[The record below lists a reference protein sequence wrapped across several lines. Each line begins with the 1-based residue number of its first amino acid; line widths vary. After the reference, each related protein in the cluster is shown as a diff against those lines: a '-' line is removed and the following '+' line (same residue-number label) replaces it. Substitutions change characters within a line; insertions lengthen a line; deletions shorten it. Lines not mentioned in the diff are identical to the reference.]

1 MGWIIWPMS
10 FYVDKNGVVVE
21 ETAGLGSKDEI
32 EAHIKK
38 VIGFGSSAVSG
49 RSVMRLRLGV
59 CRGCFAFAAVGYAQQ
74 VGNLDAPPAKPKSYV
89 VYAAEQQSVSAGK
102 RSVLELHFR
111 VVDGFHVNSH
121 TPKSELLIPTRI
133 ELQPAAGVKA
143 DAIEYPAGTSYS
155 FSFDPTEKL
164 DVYSGDFTVKLPVVA
179 EAGTQ
184 NG

>member
-1 MGWIIWPMS
+1 
-10 FYVDKNGVVVE
+10 
-21 ETAGLGSKDEI
+21 
-32 EAHIKK
+32 
-38 VIGFGSSAVSG
+38 
-49 RSVMRLRLGV
+49 MRLRLGFA
-59 CRGCFAFAAVGYAQQ
+59 GLLAFATVGYAQQ
-74 VGNLDAPPAKPKSYV
+74 VGNLDAPAAKPKSYV

-133 ELQPAAGVKA
+133 ELQPAAGVRA
-143 DAIEYPAGTSYS
+143 DAVEYPAGTSYS

-179 EAGTQ
+179 EAGSHTVDGTLRYQ
-184 NG
+184 ACDHAACYPPKSLPVQVIFTAK

>member
-1 MGWIIWPMS
+1 
-10 FYVDKNGVVVE
+10 
-21 ETAGLGSKDEI
+21 
-32 EAHIKK
+32 
-38 VIGFGSSAVSG
+38 
-49 RSVMRLRLGV
+49 MRLNAGFVGLLV
-59 CRGCFAFAAVGYAQQ
+59 ALTTAASAQQ
-74 VGNLDAPPAKPKSYV
+74 ASLDAPVAKPKSYV
-89 VYAAEQQSVSAGK
+89 VYAAEQQSVAAGK

-143 DAIEYPAGTSYS
+143 EAVEYPAGTSYS

-179 EAGTQ
+179 EAGAHTVDGALRYQ
-184 NG
+184 ACDHAACYPPRSLPLQVIFTAK